1 MITIYLNGE
10 PREIPFETDLVGV
23 LDAFSLPTQRIAI
36 ELNENVVRRPDWP
49 ITRVREGDRL
59 EVVHFVGGG

>member
-10 PREIPFETDLVGV
+10 PREIPAETDLVGV

-36 ELNENVVRRPDWP
+36 EVNKNVVRRTDWTT
-49 ITRVREGDRL
+49 TRVREGDRL